1 MVVSYGICKDA
12 REQNPPFVPL
22 CQRGKERDFLCSRYA
37 EQTVRRADEG
47 ERRKNKI
54 RFIAL
59 LFAVLALASVISE
72 EIRAAEK
79 SAKLPPVR
87 IGYVSRSILDMPF
100 IIARD
105 RGYFREEG
113 LEPELIFMKAAQT
126 IPAMLA
132 GGIDFGT
139 ATGTAVAAAV
149 SAVDV
154 RVIFALTDKPSFDLL
169 AHSSIATLQQMR
181 GKKLGIT
188 AFGAL
193 AEILARQIFLANKI
207 PPEQITFLPLGTS
220 DVLYVALKA
229 GTIDATMLQIPQTFL
244 AQDEGYRKLAAGA
257 DFYRAVQGGLTTTKV
272 TVNERPELVTKMI
285 RVTQRALRLIRV
297 DKKYAVEFIKGP
309 YLDLGKDRD
318 RFAERI
324 YEAALQYYVA
334 SGAVDEK
341 LQREMITVAAQ
352 RIKPKE
358 LPPPDRV
365 FDFSFA
371 LRVADSIK

>member
-1 MVVSYGICKDA
+1 MRHKKTILAASC
-12 REQNPPFVPL
+12 
-22 CQRGKERDFLCSRYA
+22 
-37 EQTVRRADEG
+37 
-47 ERRKNKI
+47 
-54 RFIAL
+54 AL
-59 LFAVLALASVISE
+59 LCVLLSMPEGVQ
-72 EIRAAEK
+72 AAEK
-79 SAKLPPVR
+79 SSKLAPVR

-100 IIARD
+100 MIARD

-113 LEPELIFMKAAQT
+113 LEPELIFIKAAQT

-149 SAVDV
+149 NGIDV
-154 RVIFALTDKPSFDLL
+154 RVVFALTDKPSFDL
-169 AHSSIATLQQMR
+169 IAAPNIANLQQMR

-193 AEILARQIFLANKI
+193 AEILARQIFLANKV
-207 PPEQITFLPLGTS
+207 PTEQVTFLPLGTS

-244 AQDEGYRKLAAGA
+244 AVDEGFRKLAAGA
-257 DFYRAVQGGLTTTKV
+257 DVYRAVQGGLTTTKS
-272 TVNERPELVTKMI
+272 TISERPELVSKMI
-285 RVTQRALRLIRV
+285 RATQRALRLIRS
-297 DKKYAVEFIKGP
+297 DKKFGVEFIKGP

-318 RFAERI
+318 RFADRI
-324 YEAALQYYVA
+324 YDAALQYYLQ
-334 SGAVDEK
+334 SGAVDDK
-341 LQREMITVAAQ
+341 LQREMIAVAAQ

-358 LPPPDRV
+358 IAPPERV

-371 LRVADSIK
+371 LKVAETLR

>member
-1 MVVSYGICKDA
+1 MTKIS
-12 REQNPPFVPL
+12 
-22 CQRGKERDFLCSRYA
+22 RGAFL
-37 EQTVRRADEG
+37 
-47 ERRKNKI
+47 
-54 RFIAL
+54 L
-59 LFAVLALASVISE
+59 LVLLASIVATVKSTT
-72 EIRAAEK
+72 AAEK
-79 SAKLPPVR
+79 SAKLAPVR

-149 SAVDV
+149 SGVDV
-154 RVIFALTDKPSFDLL
+154 RVVFALTDKPSFDLL
-169 AHSSIATLQQMR
+169 AAPNIATVQQMR

-193 AEILARQIFLANKI
+193 AEILARQIFIAQKI
-207 PPEQITFLPLGTS
+207 PPEQVTFLPLGTS
-220 DVLYVALKA
+220 DVLYIALKA

-244 AQDEGYRKLAAGA
+244 AQDEGFRKLAAGA
-257 DFYRAVQGGLTTTKV
+257 DFYRAVQGGLTTTKA
-272 TVNERPELVTKMI
+272 TINERPELVTKMI
-285 RVTQRALRLIRV
+285 RATQRSLRLIRNER
-297 DKKYAVEFIKGP
+297 KYAIEFIKGP

-318 RFAERI
+318 RFGDRI
-324 YEAALQYYVA
+324 YDAALHYYLQT
-334 SGAVDEK
+334 GAVDEK
-341 LQREMITVAAQ
+341 LQREMISVAAQ
-352 RIKPKE
+352 RIKPKD
-358 LPPPDRV
+358 LAPPERV

-371 LRVADSIK
+371 LRVADSFK

>member
-1 MVVSYGICKDA
+1 MKRITIC
-12 REQNPPFVPL
+12 RL
-22 CQRGKERDFLCSRYA
+22 LS
-37 EQTVRRADEG
+37 
-47 ERRKNKI
+47 
-54 RFIAL
+54 AL
-59 LFAVLALASVISE
+59 LTALIFAPELLQ
-72 EIRAAEK
+72 AAEK
-79 SAKLPPVR
+79 SAKLAPVR

-113 LEPELIFMKAAQT
+113 LEPELIFIKAAQT

-149 SAVDV
+149 SGVDV
-154 RVIFALTDKPSFDLL
+154 RVVFALTDKPSFDLIAL
-169 AHSSIATLQQMR
+169 PSIANLQQMR
-181 GKKLGIT
+181 GKKIGVT

-193 AEILARQIFLANKI
+193 AEILARHIFIANKI

-244 AQDEGYRKLAAGA
+244 AQDEGFRKLASGA
-257 DFYRAVQGGLTTTKV
+257 DFYRAVQGGLTTTKAI
-272 TVNERPELVTKMI
+272 TSERPELVTKTI
-285 RVTQRALRLIRV
+285 RATQRALRLIRN
-297 DKKYAVEFIKGP
+297 DRKFAVEFIKGP

-318 RFAERI
+318 RHADRV
-324 YEAALQYYVA
+324 YDAAVQYYLQ

-341 LQREMITVAAQ
+341 LQREMIAVAAQ

-358 LPPPDRV
+358 LAPPDRV

-371 LRVADSIK
+371 QKVADMPR